1 MTPHTIQFDNLTN
14 EFNWLDA
21 LSDVNYPHGVIF
33 FNPTSKIPNFID
45 QGMCDTIDGQ
55 YLLIQPYS
63 LSSLNQS
70 KLLNHFKIGFIPASE
85 EHAIKILN
93 GEIDNETSTIL
104 KENRK
109 FNNKLTLIV
118 FNQSSTL

>member
-14 EFNWLDA
+14 EFNWLDV
-21 LSDVNYPHGVIF
+21 LSEVNYDYGVIF
-33 FNPTSKIPNFID
+33 FNPSSKIPNFID
-45 QGMCDTIDGQ
+45 HGMCETIDGRF
-55 YLLIQPYS
+55 LLIQPYS
-63 LSSLNQS
+63 IRSLDQS
-70 KLLNHFKIGFIPASE
+70 YLLNHFKIGFIPVSDD
-85 EHAIKILN
+85 HSIKILN

-109 FNNKLTLIV
+109 SNNKLTLIV